1 MGEGGGLEPLLLLEC
16 RCFFSCCVAAG
27 AGVGPGAAACR
38 QCQEYGPSSICYCP
52 LLLSHADNLPGAQYP
67 GWFPACASAAAF
79 PASFTA
85 AADAAELLNLNLSDL
100 ACCLLLVLPLL
111 LLVVLLTVLSQISSC
126 ICCQETRCLFCNA
139 VAAAIVLLQQLLLVA
154 LVMVLQ
160 LPPLPLLLLLVPNH
174 FASACA
180 ALWSCDCIVCLHK

>member
-1 MGEGGGLEPLLLLEC
+1 MGEGGGVEPLLLLEC
-16 RCFFSCCVAAG
+16 RCFFSCFVAAG

-67 GWFPACASAAAF
+67 GWFPACAAAF

-111 LLVVLLTVLSQISSC
+111 LLVVLLPVLSQISSC

-139 VAAAIVLLQQLLLVA
+139 VAAAIVLLQLLLVA